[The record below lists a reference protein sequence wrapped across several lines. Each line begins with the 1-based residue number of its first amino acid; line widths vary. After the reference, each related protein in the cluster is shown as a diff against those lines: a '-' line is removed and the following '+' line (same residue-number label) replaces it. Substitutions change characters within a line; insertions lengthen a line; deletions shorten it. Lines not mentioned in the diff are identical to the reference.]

1 MGGAARLEVHEED
14 STAAYIPPH
23 QRHSDS
29 RCVAT
34 DSVATLL
41 CGMYYLTVHFSRRL
55 PITMTSII
63 YFRFNVL
70 LMPPLSRAAFPAR
83 VVRLNGG
90 IRS

>member
-14 STAAYIPPH
+14 STAAYTPPH

-41 CGMYYLTVHFSRRL
+41 CGMYYLS
-55 PITMTSII
+55 S
-63 YFRFNVL
+63 L
-70 LMPPLSRAAFPAR
+70 LTLAADFLS
-83 VVRLNGG
+83 L
-90 IRS
+90 